1 MRTTEDMKPHPI
13 SPDSLPALHRLNQD
27 HALELS
33 SLTLDEFA
41 HVVART
47 TYARAIGDEGML
59 LVFDQNADYNSMN
72 FLWFRERYEAFA
84 YVDRI
89 VISPARQGE
98 GLARQFY
105 EDLFDWARE
114 AGLERV
120 VAEYNSEP
128 LNAASEA
135 FHAKLGF
142 EPLSDMVME
151 GRGKSVRY
159 VVRELAP

>member
-13 SPDSLPALHRLNQD
+13 SPHSLPALHQLNQD

-33 SLTLDEFA
+33 SLTFDEFT
-41 HVVART
+41 HLVERT
-47 TYARAIGDEGML
+47 SCTRAIGDEAMM
-59 LVFDQNADYNSMN
+59 LVFDQDADYDSVN

-89 VISPARQGE
+89 VIAPTRQGR
-98 GLARQFY
+98 GIARLFY
-105 EDLFDWARE
+105 EGLFDWARE

-128 LNAASEA
+128 LNVGSEA
-135 FHAKLGF
+135 FHAKMGF
-142 EPLSDMVME
+142 VPLSDMVME
-151 GRGKSVRY
+151 GRGKTVRH
-159 VVRELAP
+159 VVRELTP